1 MSATGKTKAKPPP
14 LQHIKAEN
22 RCANI
27 LSYDCVSRKMRSRE
41 KKKNTK
47 AKTKKQTALSPTWKI
62 GWVLCRSLLEFHLYR
77 GHPEKALHLCWE
89 LPVLGRELELG
100 VTMYSQVTAL

>member
-41 KKKNTK
+41 KKNTK

-77 GHPEKALHLCWE
+77 GHPEKALDLCWE
-89 LPVLGRELELG
+89 LPALGRELELG
-100 VTMYSQVTAL
+100 VTMHSQVTAL